1 MLRRIRGDES
11 GFGLVELLIAMIVL
25 AVGILAVI
33 AVFTSGAVA
42 LRRASAVS
50 TATAI
55 ADAQMERYRALRY
68 ATIGFDAGELASADA
83 DPVYTQDAPAGGQ
96 VVVPCASPPPPS
108 CDPSR
113 TAPGADGRSYRV
125 NTYIVERSE
134 TSDGRPVKVVTVV
147 VRDEGDAM
155 KPLIREQSAF
165 DQSTGT

>member
-68 ATIGFDAGELASADA
+68 AAIGFDAGELVAATA
-83 DPVYTQDAPAGGQ
+83 DPVYLQDAPVAAQ
-96 VVVPCASPPPPS
+96 VIVLCASPPPAT

-113 TAPGADGRSYRV
+113 TAPGPDGRSYRV

-134 TSDGRPVKVVTVV
+134 TSDGRPVKVVTIV
-147 VRDEGDAM
+147 VRDEADLA
-155 KPLIREQSAF
+155 KALVRQ
-165 DQSTGT
+165 QSTFDRSFG

>member
-1 MLRRIRGDES
+1 MLTRIRREET
-11 GFGLVELLIAMIVL
+11 GFGLVELLAAMMVL
-25 AVGILAVI
+25 AVGILAVV
-33 AVFTSGAVA
+33 AAFTSGTVA
-42 LRRASAVS
+42 LRRASALS

-55 ADAQMERYRALRY
+55 ADAQMERYRAIRY
-68 ATIGFDAGELASADA
+68 AAIGFEAAELASANA

-147 VRDEGDAM
+147 VRDEADLA
-155 KPLIREQSAF
+155 KALVRQ
-165 DQSTGT
+165 QSTFDRSFG